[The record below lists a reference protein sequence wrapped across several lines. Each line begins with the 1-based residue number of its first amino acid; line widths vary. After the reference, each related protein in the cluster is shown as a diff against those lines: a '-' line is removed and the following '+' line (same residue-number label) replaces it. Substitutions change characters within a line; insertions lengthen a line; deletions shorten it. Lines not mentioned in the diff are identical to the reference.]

1 MEHYSIHSLLNK
13 SGAIKIEAAIEEPV
27 GEDPLPHHVDEV
39 EALAHEEP
47 PGVAVVNAPIDVK
60 QEKSQAQRHPI
71 DGVLIY
77 GPEFHTST
85 DVCHEASLLALPQHP
100 EMEMKLGYATFYRKG
115 VQAK

>member
-47 PGVAVVNAPIDVK
+47 PRVAAVNAPIDVK
-60 QEKSQAQRHPI
+60 QEKSQAQCHPI
-71 DGVLIY
+71 DVLPIY
-77 GPEFHTST
+77 GPEFHATT
-85 DVCHEASLLALPQHP
+85 DVCHEAALVALP
-100 EMEMKLGYATFYRKG
+100 
-115 VQAK
+115 